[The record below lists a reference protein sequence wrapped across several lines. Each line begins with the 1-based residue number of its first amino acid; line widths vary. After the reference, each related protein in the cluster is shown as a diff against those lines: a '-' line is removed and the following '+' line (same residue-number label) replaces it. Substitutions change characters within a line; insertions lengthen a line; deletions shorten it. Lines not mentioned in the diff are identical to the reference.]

1 MAHAKHK
8 LHCYQTPNILDG
20 QDHHTKIVT
29 KNIINLYVGKIIN
42 IIRMRPKL
50 ALMKK
55 IINFIGKK
63 PKLAL
68 NSWDPRVGV
77 KPIMNGFKIILIMNA
92 SMHYP
97 FKLINGILEISPMRI
112 V

>member
-1 MAHAKHK
+1 
-8 LHCYQTPNILDG
+8 
-20 QDHHTKIVT
+20 
-29 KNIINLYVGKIIN
+29 
-42 IIRMRPKL
+42 MRPKL
-50 ALMKK
+50 ALVKK

-77 KPIMNGFKIILIMNA
+77 KPIMNGLEIILIMNA

-97 FKLINGILEISPMRI
+97 FTMINGILEISPMRL